1 MSKNMNRIRI
11 GLVAG
16 VAALA
21 TAGAAYGQ
29 QQLDQALQVARQ
41 STQEGAR
48 TQEQINDISDQVS
61 NLERQFIA
69 LREQIEGQR
78 VFVEQQRVFLQ
89 SQENELASLNAQLE
103 RVGTIERDLAPML
116 LEMFVRLQ
124 DFVEQDLPF
133 LIEARRNRL
142 ADIEE
147 VLGDAQVSPAEKYRL
162 ILNAYEIESAAG
174 RSLRSYSE
182 EVMRDGAPEEARV
195 LQVGRVALIRRF
207 PDGAMEIQTKDNP
220 EWRAVPGSFSASVQR
235 AIRIA
240 DEVTTP
246 EVFSVPLPGPEQA
259 Q

>member
-1 MSKNMNRIRI
+1 MSKNVNRIRVS
-11 GLVAG
+11 LVAG

-29 QQLDQALQVARQ
+29 QQLDQALQIARQ

-48 TQEQINDISDQVS
+48 TQEQIDDIADQAS
-61 NLERQFIA
+61 NLERQYIA
-69 LREQIEGQR
+69 QQEVIEGQR

-89 SQENELASLNAQLE
+89 SQENELRELNSQLE
-103 RVGTIERDLAPML
+103 RVGSIERDLTPMI

-133 LIEARRNRL
+133 QLEARRDRL
-142 ADIEE
+142 ANIEE
-147 VLGDAQVSPAEKYRL
+147 TLGNAQVPPAEKYRL
-162 ILNAYEIESAAG
+162 ILNAYEIESASG

-182 EVMRDGAPEEARV
+182 EVIRDGDPQEARI

-207 PDGAMEIQTKDNP
+207 PDGSMEMQTKANP
-220 EWRAVPGSFSASVQR
+220 EWRSVPGSFSSSVQR
-235 AIRIA
+235 ALRIA

-246 EVFSVPLPGPEQA
+246 EVFVAPLPGPSA